1 MSLKDAS
8 AYNIQFLRGRPIC
21 IDTLSLE
28 ECPNG
33 RPWSAYR
40 QFCRHFVAPLLLMT
54 YGDVR
59 LSQMLKVHLDGIP
72 LDLTSRMLPWYSKL
86 RPSLLAHVHLHAR
99 SEEHF
104 ESKQETREKW
114 KSSRN
119 AQLGLLDN
127 LQSMLER
134 LEWRPSG
141 TQWATYYDKANN
153 NYSDSAAQDKLDTVA
168 QMLARTGSGTVWDLG
183 ANTGRFSRLSAQ
195 HGRFTVSFDSDSAA
209 VELNY
214 ADVVKNGETNILPLV
229 FDLSNPSPGIGW
241 NNAERPAMWDRGT
254 AETILALALVHHLA
268 ISNHLSFSQISSL
281 FARKCR
287 HLIIEFVPPSD
298 PMVQGLMSG
307 RQRVFADYRQ
317 DQFETA
323 FSQAFKIERRQ
334 VLEDSA
340 RILYLMESR
349 RA

>member
-104 ESKQETREKW
+104 
-114 KSSRN
+114 
-119 AQLGLLDN
+119 
-127 LQSMLER
+127 
-134 LEWRPSG
+134 
-141 TQWATYYDKANN
+141 
-153 NYSDSAAQDKLDTVA
+153 
-168 QMLARTGSGTVWDLG
+168 
-183 ANTGRFSRLSAQ
+183 
-195 HGRFTVSFDSDSAA
+195 
-209 VELNY
+209 
-214 ADVVKNGETNILPLV
+214 
-229 FDLSNPSPGIGW
+229 
-241 NNAERPAMWDRGT
+241 
-254 AETILALALVHHLA
+254 
-268 ISNHLSFSQISSL
+268 
-281 FARKCR
+281 
-287 HLIIEFVPPSD
+287 
-298 PMVQGLMSG
+298 
-307 RQRVFADYRQ
+307 
-317 DQFETA
+317 
-323 FSQAFKIERRQ
+323 
-334 VLEDSA
+334 
-340 RILYLMESR
+340 
-349 RA
+349 